1 MLNIAFTITSQLLSK
16 LLLINL
22 RGYIVKGYEAV
33 KKAAAIKGISTN
45 SISRALGKADSY
57 IASGITRG
65 STPKADTLA
74 AMLKPCGYKLAAI
87 PEDDLPESALV
98 IDPAE

>member
-1 MLNIAFTITSQLLSK
+1 MRATEVIKEAAHK
-16 LLLINL
+16 
-22 RGYIVKGYEAV
+22 KGLPTTHIGPMIGKGANYFS
-33 KKAAAIKGISTN
+33 AI
-45 SISRALGKADSY
+45 DS
-57 IASGITRG
+57 RG

-87 PEDDLPESALV
+87 PEDELPESALV